1 MKMNAEKIITLP
13 DSVDPEGGP
22 VKIGTE
28 PYYSFIVLTGNMLH
42 IHPN

>member
-1 MKMNAEKIITLP
+1 MKMNEEKIITLP

-22 VKIGTE
+22 VKIGTK
-28 PYYSFIVLTGNMLH
+28 PYYSFIVLTENKLY